1 MTAIYFDLCRWGPVQ
16 AGNLTK
22 KSSKNK
28 ACVVQSYTTEY
39 VLLFVMKQEEIIPLS
54 DLMDQSNM
62 NFLLLHR

>member
-1 MTAIYFDLCRWGPVQ
+1 MCRLGPVQ

-22 KSSKNK
+22 KSNKKK
-28 ACVVQSYTTEY
+28 ACVVQSCTTEY
-39 VLLFVMKQEEIIPLS
+39 ILLFVVKQEEIIPLS